1 MRRILRGASRARV
14 GTMLRFLILA
24 RLLVATDFR
33 EASHAFPI
41 QATNLG
47 EDWVFLRMLRNG
59 Q

>member
-1 MRRILRGASRARV
+1 
-14 GTMLRFLILA
+14 MLRFLILA